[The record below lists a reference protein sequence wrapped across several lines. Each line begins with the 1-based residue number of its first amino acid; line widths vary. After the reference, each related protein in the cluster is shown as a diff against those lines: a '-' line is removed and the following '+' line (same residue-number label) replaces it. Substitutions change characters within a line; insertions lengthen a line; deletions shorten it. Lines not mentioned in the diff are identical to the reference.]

1 MLPILLA
8 LTAAAPA
15 GAQPKKAPDAVQS
28 LVQSCDAH
36 KFETIIEVPGPDG
49 TVKHSRV
56 KLCGNEGQSDADWI
70 RTLKDAVAKT
80 QANTE
85 MPASVREQIVTAVN
99 AEIARIELPSK
110 VGLLPPIKGLGSAP
124 SPFADYSA
132 LPPLP
137 SSPSSLPAPRSMA
150 RSAPS
155 DDFAALPPM
164 PDTPPAPVHVLPGA
178 SAALPAL
185 PRPKLSFAC
194 FTPGEGGEGP
204 CTDFTRETLVTVRA
218 DEDLPAGTSLR
229 FVARGNE
236 PADVE
241 LAQLKRGRSMRFALP
256 SAVCRGMTN
265 GSLEIR
271 IVRSVPAA
279 GSSGQEV
286 GQEGPYALRC

>member
-1 MLPILLA
+1 
-8 LTAAAPA
+8 
-15 GAQPKKAPDAVQS
+15 
-28 LVQSCDAH
+28 
-36 KFETIIEVPGPDG
+36 VP
-49 TVKHSRV
+49 SQ
-56 KLCGNEGQSDADWI
+56 E
-70 RTLKDAVAKT
+70 
-80 QANTE
+80 
-85 MPASVREQIVTAVN
+85 
-99 AEIARIELPSK
+99 
-110 VGLLPPIKGLGSAP
+110 
-124 SPFADYSA
+124 
-132 LPPLP
+132 
-137 SSPSSLPAPRSMA
+137 
-150 RSAPS
+150 
-155 DDFAALPPM
+155 FAALPPL

-185 PRPKLSFAC
+185 PRPRLSFAC

-204 CTDFTRETLVTVRA
+204 CTDFSRDTMLTVRA

-279 GSSGQEV
+279 GLSGQEV